1 MGDFANLLRVIKA
14 GDDANQRSYW
24 MKRLSKGTHELMQA
38 YNVTAEHLVREELYK
53 EVLRGAE
60 EVLCMRDVLPIYRMK
75 RNELRFVLTDAP
87 TGMLPLVAPG
97 SSLPEG
103 PDVKFKSDVTFVAQ
117 KYGEKVGIPE
127 ELIEEEE
134 FDVIELL
141 VHNEGRRAENRLNDV
156 AMKALLDAKSSV
168 ESTDNVSIIDRI
180 VAMIKKMR
188 KNKLEPDTIIMTP
201 DAEAKILKYMIG
213 ESKVANEDGAAA
225 TGYLKTGVPEVFRT
239 KEIGRPIVGLKPD
252 VLSKEV
258 AGDSLTWGGNDDT
271 DAHICILDRRMAG
284 GIGMRSD
291 IAVERFE
298 DPLNDLRNV
307 KITMRICAQT
317 FFPNAIEFGDIANL
331 L

>member
-1 MGDFANLLRVIKA
+1 MGDLANLLRVVKA
-14 GDDANQRSYW
+14 GDNANERSYW

-38 YNVTAEHLVREELYK
+38 YNISAEHLVREELYK
-53 EVLRGAE
+53 EILRGAE

-75 RNELRFVLTDAP
+75 KNELRFVLTDAP

-134 FDVIELL
+134 FDIIELL

-156 AMKALLDAKSSV
+156 AMKALLDAKSTI
-168 ESTDNVSIIDRI
+168 ESTDNVCIIDRI
-180 VAMIKKMR
+180 VEMIKTMR
-188 KNKLEPDTIIMTP
+188 GNKFEPDTIIMTP
-201 DAEAKILKYMIG
+201 EAEAEILKYMVG
-213 ESKVANEDGAAA
+213 ETKSANTTGT
-225 TGYLKTGVPEVFRT
+225 TGYQKTGVPEVFRT
-239 KEIGRPIVGLKPD
+239 KDIGRPIVGLKPY
-252 VLSKEV
+252 VLSKTV
-258 AGDSLTWGGNDDT
+258 SGDSLTWGGATTN
-271 DAHICILDRRMAG
+271 AHICILDSRMAG

-291 IAVERFE
+291 IAVERYE
-298 DPLNDLRNV
+298 DPLNDLRNL
-307 KITMRICAQT
+307 KITMRICAKT
-317 FFPNAIEFGDIANL
+317 FFADAIEFGDIASL

>member
-1 MGDFANLLRVIKA
+1 MGDFANLLRIVKA
-14 GDDANQRSYW
+14 GDDANQKSYW

-60 EVLCMRDVLPIYRMK
+60 EVLCMREVLPIYRMK

-156 AMKALLDAKSSV
+156 AMKALLNAKSSV

-180 VAMIKKMR
+180 VAMVKKMR
-188 KNKLEPDTIIMTP
+188 KNKFEPDTIVMTP
-201 DAEAKILKYMIG
+201 DAEAEILKYMVG
-213 ESKVANEDGAAA
+213 ETKVANT
-225 TGYLKTGVPEVFRT
+225 TGEAGYGKTGVPEVFRT
-239 KEIGRPIVGLKPD
+239 KEIGRPIVGLKPY

-258 AGDSLTWGGNDDT
+258 AGDSLSWGGDDT
-271 DAHICILDRRMAG
+271 NAHICILDRRMAG

-291 IAVERFE
+291 IAIKRFE
-298 DPLNDLRNV
+298 DPLNDLRNL
-307 KITMRICAQT
+307 KITMRVCAET
-317 FFPNAIEFGDIANL
+317 FFANAIELGDIASL

>member
-188 KNKLEPDTIIMTP
+188 KNKFEPDTIVMTP
-201 DAEAKILKYMIG
+201 DAEAEILKYLVG
-213 ESKVANEDGAAA
+213 ETKVANT
-225 TGYLKTGVPEVFRT
+225 TGESGYGKTGVPEVFRT
-239 KEIGRPIVGLKPD
+239 KEIGRPIVGLKPY
-252 VLSKEV
+252 VLSKTV
-258 AGDSLTWGGNDDT
+258 AGDSLTWGGADT
-271 DAHICILDRRMAG
+271 NPHICILDRRMAG

-317 FFPNAIEFGDIANL
+317 FFPNAIEFGDIASL

>member
-1 MGDFANLLRVIKA
+1 MGDFANLLRVVKA
-14 GDDANQRSYW
+14 GDNANEKSYW
-24 MKRLSKGTHELMQA
+24 MKRLSKGAHELMQV
-38 YNVTAEHLVREELYK
+38 YNISAEHLVREELYK
-53 EVLRGAE
+53 EILRGAE

-75 RNELRFVLTDAP
+75 KNELRFVLTDAP

-103 PDVKFKSDVTFVAQ
+103 PDVHFKSDVTFVAQ

-134 FDVIELL
+134 FDIIELL

-180 VAMIKKMR
+180 VEMIKTMR
-188 KNKLEPDTIIMTP
+188 GNKFEPDTIIMTP
-201 DAEAKILKYMIG
+201 DAEAEILKYMVG
-213 ESKVANEDGAAA
+213 ETKSANTTGT
-225 TGYLKTGVPEVFRT
+225 TGYQKTGVPEVFRT
-239 KEIGRPIVGLKPD
+239 KDIGRPIVGLKPY
-252 VLSKEV
+252 VLSKTV
-258 AGDSLTWGGNDDT
+258 TGDSITWGGADT
-271 DAHICILDRRMAG
+271 NAHICILDSRMAG

-291 IAVERFE
+291 IAVERYE
-298 DPLNDLRNV
+298 DPLNDLRNL
-307 KITMRICAQT
+307 KITMRMCAKV
-317 FFPNAIEFGDIANL
+317 FFDDAIEFGDIDSL